1 MSDNMSDNTS
11 DNTGDNTGD
20 KLPDLELGIAA
31 AEFERRPMLVGRVGK
46 EQVLVVK
53 SGEEYFAVAALCTHY
68 HGHLVD
74 GLLVDGTVR
83 CPWHHACFDLRTGRV
98 ERGPALD
105 PLDRWQVDRQ
115 DDRII
120 VRRKLQPAG
129 NAPHPADSQP
139 ESVVIVGAGASGLA
153 AALTLRRAG
162 YQRALTL
169 VGREP
174 DAPYDRPNLSKDYLA
189 GTAPEE
195 WLPLRSDDFYRDN
208 GIELALGDAVVKLDA
223 QQSKLTLQ
231 GGRELRFE
239 RLLLATGAEPVR
251 LQIPG
256 AEPDRLLY
264 LRSLADCR
272 AIIARAASAQR
283 VVILGSSFI
292 ALEVAASLR
301 TRGLEVHVVG
311 RDAGLM
317 RRVLGERVG
326 ELLRTVHE
334 SHGTVFHLGK
344 TLSRVE
350 KQTVTLSDG
359 TTLNA
364 DFVVVGAG
372 VRPLDELARVA
383 GIATNNGVTVDDYL
397 MTSVNGIYAAGD
409 IASWPDERSGE
420 RLRVE
425 HWVVAQRLG
434 ETAARNILGARER
447 FTAVPFFWTQQF
459 EVTINYVG
467 HASSWDSVQIDGDLE
482 QRDCAIR
489 YRRGARVVAVA
500 TLSRDRESL
509 LAELELELEHE
520 LR

>member
-1 MSDNMSDNTS
+1 MSDS
-11 DNTGDNTGD
+11 
-20 KLPDLELGIAA
+20 LPDWELGLAA
-31 AEFERRPMLVGRVGK
+31 AEFDRRPMLVGRVGK

-53 SGEEYFAVAALCTHY
+53 SGDEYFAVSALCTHY

-83 CPWHHACFDLRTGRV
+83 CPWHHACFDLRTGAV
-98 ERGPALD
+98 KRGPALD
-105 PLDRWQVDRQ
+105 PLDRWQVDQQ
-115 DDRII
+115 DGRIS

-129 NAPHPADSQP
+129 NAARPANKQP
-139 ESVVIVGAGASGLA
+139 ESIVIVGAGAAGLA

-162 YQRALTL
+162 YRGRLTM
-169 VGREP
+169 VSGEP

-208 GIELALGDAVVKLDA
+208 GIELALGAAAVKLDTK
-223 QQSKLTLQ
+223 QSKLTLH
-231 GGRELRFE
+231 GGRELSFE
-239 RLLLATGAEPVR
+239 RLLLATGATPVR

-256 AEPDRLLY
+256 AEADRVFY
-264 LRSLADCR
+264 LRSVADCR
-272 AIIARAASAQR
+272 AIIARAAAAQR
-283 VVILGSSFI
+283 VVVLGSSFI

-311 RDAGLM
+311 RDSVLM

-326 ELLRTVHE
+326 ALLRTVHE
-334 SHGTVFHLGK
+334 SRGTVFHLGK
-344 TLSRVE
+344 TIERID
-350 KQTVTLSDG
+350 KQSVILSDG

-372 VRPLDELARVA
+372 VRPVDDLARAA
-383 GIATNNGVTVDDYL
+383 GIATNNGVAVDEYL
-397 MTSVNGIYAAGD
+397 MTSANGIYAAGD
-409 IASWPDERSGE
+409 IASLPDRRSGE

-425 HWVVAQRLG
+425 HWVFAQRQG

-447 FTAVPFFWTQQF
+447 FTAVPFFWTQQLD
-459 EVTINYVG
+459 VTVNYVG
-467 HASSWDSVQIDGDLE
+467 HASSWDTISVDGDLE

-489 YRRGARVVAVA
+489 YERGGRLVAAA
-500 TLSRDRESL
+500 TISRDLASL
-509 LAELELELEHE
+509 LAELELE
-520 LR
+520 RAAS